1 MILLFGADGEGNSLV
16 SLDDP
21 VLSTDRG
28 ADFSAVL
35 APQPWMLNP
44 GGETGHLR
52 RFTQNVRAAGSAV
65 GTITPETDGVP
76 GVTQTFTEA
85 PGGEWSADLDEAGD
99 EATVIITIDSHVGIV
114 ELGDSVSISVP
125 KRSTVS

>member
-28 ADFSAVL
+28 ADFVASL
-35 APQPWMLNP
+35 TPQPWMLNP
-44 GGETGHLR
+44 GGGQGHLR
-52 RFTQNVRAAGSAV
+52 RFTQNVRAAGSVA
-65 GTITPETDGVP
+65 GSMTPETDDVP
-76 GVTQTFTEA
+76 GTPQTFSGA
-85 PGGEWSADLDEAGD
+85 PNAEWEADLDELGD
-99 EATVIITIDSHVGIV
+99 EGTVTITITSHVGSV

-125 KRSTVS
+125 KRSTV